1 MFSGVSGLRTH
12 QSRMDVIGNNIAN
25 VNTAGY
31 KSGAATFQESI
42 YQTLKGSSAGGT
54 VYGGSNPNQVGYGS
68 TFGSVSL
75 NFNASAFE
83 PTGVLTHAMID
94 GQGFFM
100 VGPKNA
106 NGFTTGSNVDG
117 GIPNPPIPS
126 QLTELNLTRVGKFTV
141 DGDGY
146 LCTPDGNVVYGYLP
160 TDAPGQAPTYPIAPP
175 TGDNPFNAAQDKLQP
190 IRIPG
195 LAADGTT
202 VNVPLQAGDTQ
213 LKLKDLAVGADGI
226 VTGTAD
232 DGKIYKFGQIAVCN
246 VPNPNALENQ
256 GGGYYK
262 AVNNTGEVSAHTP
275 GAGTTGQLQAGGLEM
290 SNVDLATEFSNMI
303 TTQRGFQACSKI
315 ISASD
320 EMLQDLISMKR

>member
-1 MFSGVSGLRTH
+1 MLRSMFSGVSGLRTH

-42 YQTLKGSSAGGT
+42 YQTLQGSSAGGA

-68 TFGSVSL
+68 TFGSISL

-100 VGPKNA
+100 VGPKKQ
-106 NGFTTGSNVDG
+106 GGVTTGVDKDGKPG
-117 GIPNPPIPS
+117 GAAPNQI
-126 QLTELNLTRVGKFTV
+126 TELNLTRVGKFTV

-160 TDAPGQAPTYPIAPP
+160 QDYDPTNPIVGDKPFVANQEVLQPLQIPSVGDDGSINMPPIA
-175 TGDNPFNAAQDKLQP
+175 GQP
-190 IRIPG
+190 
-195 LAADGTT
+195 
-202 VNVPLQAGDTQ
+202 Q
-213 LKLKDLAVGADGI
+213 LKLKDLAIGNDGML
-226 VTGTAD
+226 TGTSD
-232 DGKIYKFGQIAVCN
+232 DGKIYKLGQVAVCN

-262 AVNNTGEVSAHTP
+262 AVNNTGEVSAHAP
-275 GAGTTGQLQAGGLEM
+275 GSGTTGMLKAGGLEM